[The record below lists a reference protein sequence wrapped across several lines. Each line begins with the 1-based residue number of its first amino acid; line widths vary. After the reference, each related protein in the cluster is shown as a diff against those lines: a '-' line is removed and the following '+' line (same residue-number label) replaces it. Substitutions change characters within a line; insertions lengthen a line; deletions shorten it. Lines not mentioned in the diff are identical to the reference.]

1 MKNNQDNYIGKI
13 IVEKDNIRIDIFL
26 QSQFNKFSR
35 TKIKSFISSKKIK
48 VNEKPIRPS
57 YILKMY
63 DSITYDFT
71 ITKNEIIVP
80 KEMDLKIIYEDDQ
93 LIVINKP
100 SGLVVHPGNG
110 TVNNTL
116 VNGLVFHFSKLSSVN
131 ESRPGIVHR
140 LDKETSGVIII
151 AKDDQSHI
159 HLSKQFEERTVKKKY
174 HAITWGD
181 ISESGQISGY
191 INRDRKDRT
200 IFTLNDNIKGKFSES
215 NYRIIDYLNPMSH
228 VEIQPKT
235 GRTHQIRVHLKS
247 ISHPILCEVS
257 YGGGSDR
264 IKSFH
269 MKHNKILKKIIN
281 TINRVA
287 LHAFSLEIEHPLKKE
302 RMIFSAPLPKDF
314 INCLKLLNEYQNVIQ

>member
-1 MKNNQDNYIGKI
+1 MKNNQDSCIGKI
-13 IVEKDNIRIDIFL
+13 IVDKDNIRIDIFL
-26 QSQFNKFSR
+26 QNQFSNFSR
-35 TKIKSFISSKKIK
+35 TKIKNFILSKKIK
-48 VNEKPIRPS
+48 VNEKPTRPS

-71 ITKNEIIVP
+71 VIKKEIIVP
-80 KEMDLKIIYEDDQ
+80 KKMNLDIIYEDDQ

-110 TVNNTL
+110 TVNDTL
-116 VNGLVFHFSKLSSVN
+116 VNGLVFHFSKLSSVYD
-131 ESRPGIVHR
+131 SRPGIVHR
-140 LDKETSGVIII
+140 LDKETSGVILI

-159 HLSKQFEERTVKKKY
+159 HLSKQFEDRTVKKKY
-174 HAITWGD
+174 RAITWGD
-181 ISESGQISGY
+181 IGESGQINGY

-200 IFTLNDNIKGKFSES
+200 IFTLNDNINGKFSES
-215 NYRIIDYLNPMSH
+215 NYKRIDYLNPMSH

-247 ISHPILCEVS
+247 ISHPILCDFS

-264 IKSFH
+264 IKSYH

-287 LHAFSLEIEHPLKKE
+287 LHAFSIEIEHPLKKE
-302 RMIFSAPLPKDF
+302 RMTFNAPIPKDF
-314 INCLKLLNEYQNVIQ
+314 NDCLKLLKEYQNVS